1 MKAFLIISL
10 FILIS
15 SKDNA
20 IEFAKEIPF
29 DNNNAKF
36 EFTYDKNDN
45 IFIKVTTNDRC
56 KMNFDAIIHSYAT
69 DISKPGTSIITQKEL
84 VSSSYKI
91 EFEPDKYGPKTFNGT
106 FWINP
111 SLLEVK
117 IDINSKVEWNY
128 FTFTAKDEL
137 PKLTYSLDNAE
148 KDVTFIFK
156 YSYDNKKDITNQKF
170 GLLTVIEMT
179 NKRNI
184 NHGIICKCKCE
195 CGNIIEVASTALRS
209 GHTTSC
215 GCIKSRGEQIINNL
229 LISNQI
235 PFTREKTFS
244 DCVYPETNSKLKFD
258 FFINNNFLLE
268 FDGIQHFKS
277 VGGWNTE
284 EKVQQTQLRDNYKN
298 QWAKENNIPLKRI
311 PYWKLNDLTIEDI
324 MSDEYLIT

>member
-69 DISKPGTSIITQKEL
+69 DISKPGTSVITQKEL

-128 FTFTAKDEL
+128 FTFTARDER

-156 YSYDNKKDITNQKF
+156 YSYDNKKDITSPFEVCHGNDCKDQITTYDFKKGESYKIYAKHIQVDNIWVF
-170 GLLTVIEMT
+170 PSFSFLDKAKDSNSFNLAFNLWLICLL
-179 NKRNI
+179 
-184 NHGIICKCKCE
+184 
-195 CGNIIEVASTALRS
+195 L
-209 GHTTSC
+209 
-215 GCIKSRGEQIINNL
+215 
-229 LISNQI
+229 
-235 PFTREKTFS
+235 
-244 DCVYPETNSKLKFD
+244 
-258 FFINNNFLLE
+258 FIL
-268 FDGIQHFKS
+268 
-277 VGGWNTE
+277 
-284 EKVQQTQLRDNYKN
+284 
-298 QWAKENNIPLKRI
+298 
-311 PYWKLNDLTIEDI
+311 
-324 MSDEYLIT
+324 